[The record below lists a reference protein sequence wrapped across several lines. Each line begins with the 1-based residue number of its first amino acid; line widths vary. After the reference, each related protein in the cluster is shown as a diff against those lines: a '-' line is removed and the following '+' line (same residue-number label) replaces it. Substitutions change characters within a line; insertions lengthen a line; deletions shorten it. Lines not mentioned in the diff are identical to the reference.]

1 MIQRSYKF
9 RIYPNRTQEKQL
21 AVFFGQVRFVWNHC
35 LALRSD
41 LYEFRK
47 ESINYAGLNKHL
59 TYLKTT
65 GKYQWLKECPSAP
78 LTQVLID
85 QDKAFKNFFEGRA
98 KYPKFRKKGNA
109 ESMRFQLDQRQIE
122 RTYKAGGLL
131 KLPKLGAVKVKWSRI
146 PAGIPKMATVSK
158 DPSGKYWV
166 AFSVEEDIHQFG
178 KTNRAVGVDVG
189 IKDVIVTS
197 NGFHSGAPKHTYQY
211 ARKLKLAQ
219 RKLARKRKG
228 SNRWHKQRKIVARI
242 HAKISDSRKDFL
254 HKQTTALVKQ
264 FDLVCIEEL
273 NVKGMMSNRKL
284 SKAVADV
291 GMFELKRQVQ
301 YKAAWHGKRVIEI
314 GRFFPSTKMCH
325 QCGQIHDLKLSDRW
339 MSCDCGNEIDRDEN
353 AARNILAEGNRLNIC
368 VEPDTNRE
376 PEKVARQAVKRGS
389 KTKLCS
395 MSGTR
400 EAA

>member
-35 LALRSD
+35 LSLRSD

-47 ESINYAGLNKHL
+47 ESINYVGLNKHL

-65 GKYQWLKECPSAP
+65 GKYQWLKLCPSAP

-122 RTYKAGGLL
+122 RTYKAGELL

-146 PAGIPKMATVSK
+146 PAGVPKMATISK
-158 DPSGKYWV
+158 GPAGKYWV
-166 AFSVEEDIHQFG
+166 AFSVEEDIKQFG
-178 KTNRAVGVDVG
+178 KTNHTVGVDVG

-197 NGFHSGAPKHTYQY
+197 DGFHSGAPKNTYRY

-219 RKLARKRKG
+219 RKLSRKRKG
-228 SNRWHKQRKIVARI
+228 SNRWRKQRQAVARI

-254 HKQTTALVKQ
+254 HKQATSLVKQ
-264 FDLVCIEEL
+264 FDLICVEDL
-273 NVKGMMSNRKL
+273 NVKGMMANRKL

-291 GMFELKRQVQ
+291 GMFELKRQLE
-301 YKAAWHGKRVIEI
+301 YKAAWHGKQVTTI
-314 GRFFPSTKMCH
+314 GRFFPSTKMCS
-325 QCGQIHDLKLSDRW
+325 QCGKIHDMKLSDRW
-339 MSCDCGNEIDRDEN
+339 LSCECGNEIDRDEN

-368 VEPDTNRE
+368 VEPDTNRA

-395 MSGTR
+395 VSGTR

>member
-35 LALRSD
+35 LSLRSD

-47 ESINYAGLNKHL
+47 ESINYVGLNKHL

-65 GKYQWLKECPSAP
+65 GKYQWLKLCPSAP

-122 RTYKAGGLL
+122 RTYKAGELL

-146 PAGIPKMATVSK
+146 PAGVPKMATISK
-158 DPSGKYWV
+158 GPTGKYWV
-166 AFSVEEDIHQFG
+166 AFSVEEDIKQFG
-178 KTNRAVGVDVG
+178 KTNHTVGVDVG

-197 NGFHSGAPKHTYQY
+197 DGFHSGAPKNTYRY

-219 RKLARKRKG
+219 RKLSRKRKG
-228 SNRWHKQRKIVARI
+228 SNRWRKQRQVVMRQEHRAGEKLFVDYAGATVSITDPESGETRPAQIFVAVLGASNYTFAWASLTPVIDHRFSVRTSV
-242 HAKISDSRKDFL
+242 SDASARPRK
-254 HKQTTALVKQ
+254 
-264 FDLVCIEEL
+264 
-273 NVKGMMSNRKL
+273 
-284 SKAVADV
+284 
-291 GMFELKRQVQ
+291 
-301 YKAAWHGKRVIEI
+301 
-314 GRFFPSTKMCH
+314 
-325 QCGQIHDLKLSDRW
+325 
-339 MSCDCGNEIDRDEN
+339 
-353 AARNILAEGNRLNIC
+353 
-368 VEPDTNRE
+368 
-376 PEKVARQAVKRGS
+376 
-389 KTKLCS
+389 
-395 MSGTR
+395 
-400 EAA
+400 

>member
-21 AVFFGQVRFVWNHC
+21 AVFFGQVRFAWNHC

-47 ESINYAGLNKHL
+47 ESINYVGLNKHL

-109 ESMRFQLDQRQIE
+109 DSMRFQLDQRQID
-122 RTYKAGGLL
+122 RIYKAGKLL
-131 KLPKLGAVKVKWSRI
+131 KLPKLGVVKVKWSRI
-146 PAGIPKMATVSK
+146 PVGIPKMATVSK

-166 AFSVEEDIHQFG
+166 AFSVEEDIQQFE

-197 NGFHSGAPKHTYQY
+197 DGFHSGAPKHTYRY

-219 RKLARKRKG
+219 RKLSRKRKG
-228 SNRWHKQRKIVARI
+228 SNRWHKQRKAVARI
-242 HAKISDSRKDFL
+242 HAKIANSREDFL
-254 HKQTTALVKQ
+254 HKLTTSLVKDY
-264 FDLVCIEEL
+264 DLIIMESL
-273 NVKGMMSNRKL
+273 NVKGMMANRKL

-291 GMFELKRQVQ
+291 GMFELSRKVA
-301 YKAAWHGKRVIEI
+301 YKADWHGKNQQKIDQW
-314 GRFFPSTKMCH
+314 FPSTKMCCE
-325 QCGQIHDLKLSDRW
+325 CGQIHNLKLSDRW

-353 AARNILAEGNRLNIC
+353 ASRNILAEGNRLNIC
-368 VEPDTNRE
+368 VESDTHCM
-376 PEKVARQAVKRGS
+376 PEKVVRQTVKRGS
-389 KTKLCS
+389 KTKQCS

-400 EAA
+400 ETA